1 MLVIDIINLRQHQSE
16 EITVFNPHIWSYL
29 VYTGPILQ
37 SVRTTDEKGRKGTRD
52 TVCKGTVSEDFLPLL
67 LSCCVLKQI
76 KQGLCTY
83 KNVEW
88 AICMLF
94 MGTKFQKKDLRKCWL
109 LNFDC

>member
-37 SVRTTDEKGRKGTRD
+37 SVRTTDEKGRKGD
-52 TVCKGTVSEDFLPLL
+52 TVSEDFLPLL

-94 MGTKFQKKDLRKCWL
+94 MGTKFQQQKNAFSRVARPQKMLTVEC
-109 LNFDC
+109 